1 MPKRFKGSLESS
13 KAKSIPRRKPKKK
26 KKKKK
31 STPRSKEQR
40 KNMRSSYLLIQFS
53 LKGLIHRPLQLEGVK
68 DRSLSR
74 LQKLKR

>member
-40 KNMRSSYLLIQFS
+40 KNIRS
-53 LKGLIHRPLQLEGVK
+53 
-68 DRSLSR
+68 
-74 LQKLKR
+74 